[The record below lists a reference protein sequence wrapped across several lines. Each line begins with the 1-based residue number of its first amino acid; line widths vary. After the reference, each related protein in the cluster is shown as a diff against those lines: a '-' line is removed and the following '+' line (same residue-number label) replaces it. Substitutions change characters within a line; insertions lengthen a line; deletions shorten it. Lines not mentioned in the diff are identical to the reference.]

1 MLNLLSYSAAGRSP
15 TNTTTVSSSSSS
27 SSSSRCKY
35 TTTAA
40 AAAAADL
47 STQQQQQHEEHL
59 LEADFIHDV
68 LGGHDVFVCGANEL
82 HGKGHRA
89 IGGIKVEHAR
99 VCNSKERG
107 HILVVG

>member
-1 MLNLLSYSAAGRSP
+1 MLTVLSCSAAGKSP
-15 TNTTTVSSSSSS
+15 TNTTLVTHV
-27 SSSSRCKY
+27 
-35 TTTAA
+35 
-40 AAAAADL
+40 

-89 IGGIKVEHAR
+89 IGGIKVEHPR
-99 VCNSKERG
+99 LCDSKEGG
-107 HILVVG
+107 HVLVVG